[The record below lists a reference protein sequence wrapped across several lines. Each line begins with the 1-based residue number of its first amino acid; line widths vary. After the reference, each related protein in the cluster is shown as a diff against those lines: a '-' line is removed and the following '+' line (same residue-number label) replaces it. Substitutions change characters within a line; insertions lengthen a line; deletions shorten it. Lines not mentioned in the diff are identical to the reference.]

1 MEIKFKFEKQYR
13 KLFWESVI
21 RSVVFGLVFGFG
33 LAFVC
38 AMAFW
43 IAGLNL
49 WWTAFIAFAVG
60 TAAASVI
67 LYFAKYRP
75 TVVSGARRM
84 DRLGLEERLVTM
96 VELQGEDSYIAKRQR
111 EDAMEKL
118 HMLSP
123 SSIKIKVSLGVI
135 IAALVSFTLAAVMT
149 TLSALSA
156 AGFFPSWEDII
167 DEVVPEEREVYYAVT
182 YDVTEGGYIE
192 GEADQLVL
200 AGKDAERV
208 QAVADEGYMFGGW
221 DDGYEKPVRQD
232 KGITK
237 TEIFTAIFLP
247 IEDEGM
253 GAGMPG
259 DDGPPQDGPGDSPGD
274 GENTGETE
282 DANGTTGGGK
292 YEEANQVIDGKV
304 YYREIL
310 GMYRDDIIAY
320 LEEYGDSLSAEER
333 AIIEYYIT
341 IV

>member
-1 MEIKFKFEKQYR
+1 MEVKFQFEKQYR
-13 KLFWESVI
+13 KLLLEAII

-38 AMAFW
+38 ALTFW
-43 IAGLNL
+43 IIGLKL
-49 WWTAFIAFAVG
+49 WWISFIAFAVG
-60 TAAASVI
+60 TAASSLI

-156 AGFFPSWEDII
+156 AGAFPEWEDIV
-167 DEVVPEEREVYYAVT
+167 DVVTPAEREVYHSVT
-182 YDVTEGGYIE
+182 YDVIEGGYIE

-200 AGKDAERV
+200 EGKDAEQV
-208 QAVADEGYMFGGW
+208 QAVADEGWMFAGW
-221 DDGYEKPVRQD
+221 DDGHDKPVRQD
-232 KGITK
+232 KGIFK

-247 IEDEGM
+247 VEDEGM

-259 DDGPPQDGPGDSPGD
+259 DDGAPQDAPGNSPGS
-274 GENTGETE
+274 GENNGETE
-282 DANGTTGGGK
+282 EGKGTTGGGK
-292 YEEANQVIDGKV
+292 YEEANQVIDGKI

-310 GMYRDDIIAY
+310 GMYRDELIAY